1 MMKAFVVE
9 RYGDADTV
17 RAGDV
22 PDPKVRPHDI
32 LVRIHAA
39 SVNPVDLKI
48 RDGDLKAILPLRA
61 PFVLGNDLA
70 GTVVAVGARVTR
82 FAVGDEVYAHPDQ
95 NRMGTFAELIAI
107 HQDDVAPKP
116 VTLTMTEAASIPLVG
131 LTAWQ
136 ALVERVNLRPGQ
148 KVLIHAGAGGV
159 GTIAIQLAKH
169 LGASVATTASATKT
183 DLVKNLGADVVID
196 YQKQAFETV
205 LHDYDVVLD
214 TVGGETLDKSLQ
226 VLKPGGTVI
235 SITGPPDP
243 TFAKEI
249 GANPVVRLAIAALSY
264 RIRRRARRHQVRYS
278 YLFMKASGDQ
288 LRELT
293 ALIDAGIIRP
303 VVDSVFDFE
312 QTREALA
319 HLEQGR
325 TKAGKVVVRMK

>member
-1 MMKAFVVE
+1 MKAFVVE

-22 PDPKVRPHDI
+22 PDPKVGPHDI

-95 NRMGTFAELIAI
+95 NRMGTFAEFIAI

-116 VTLTMTEAASIPLVG
+116 ATLTMTEAASIPLVG

-136 ALVERVNLRPGQ
+136 ALVERANLRPGQ

-196 YQKQAFETV
+196 YQKQAFETI

-214 TVGGETLDKSLQ
+214 TVGGETLDKSLR
-226 VLKPGGTVI
+226 VLKPGGTVV
-235 SITGPPDP
+235 SVTGPPDP
-243 TFAKEI
+243 AFAQEI
-249 GANPVVRLAIAALSY
+249 GANPVIRLAIAALSF
-264 RIRRRARRHQVRYS
+264 RIRRRARRRQVTYS
-278 YLFMKASGDQ
+278 YLFMKASGEQ

-312 QTREALA
+312 RTREALA

-325 TKAGKVVVRMK
+325 AKAGKVVVRMK

>member
-1 MMKAFVVE
+1 MKAFVVE

-22 PDPKVRPHDI
+22 PDPQAGAYDV

-48 RDGDLKAILPLRA
+48 RYGDLKTILPLRA

-95 NRMGTFAELIAI
+95 NRMGTFAEFIAI
-107 HQDDVAPKP
+107 HQDDVAAKP
-116 VTLTMTEAASIPLVG
+116 VTLSMEEAASIPLVG

-136 ALVERVNLRPGQ
+136 ALVERADLRPGQ

-159 GTIAIQLAKH
+159 GTFAIQLAKH
-169 LGASVATTASATKT
+169 LGASVTTTASATKT
-183 DLVKNLGADVVID
+183 DVVKSLGADVVID
-196 YQKQAFETV
+196 YRKQAFETI

-214 TVGGETLDKSLQ
+214 TVGGETLDKSLR
-226 VLKPGGTVI
+226 VLKPGGKLI
-235 SITGPPDP
+235 SVTGPPDP
-243 TFAKEI
+243 ALAKEF
-249 GANPVVRLAIAALSY
+249 GVNPVIRLAIAALSY
-264 RIRRRARRHQVRYS
+264 RTRRRARRRQVTYS

-303 VVDSVFDFE
+303 VVDSVFDFD

-325 TKAGKVVVRMK
+325 TKAGKVVVRTK

>member
-1 MMKAFVVE
+1 MKAFVVE

-17 RAGDV
+17 RASDV
-22 PDPKVRPHDI
+22 PDPKAGAHDV

-95 NRMGTFAELIAI
+95 NQMGTFAEFIAI
-107 HQDDVAPKP
+107 HQDDVATKP
-116 VTLTMTEAASIPLVG
+116 ATLTMAEAASIPLVG

-136 ALVERVNLRPGQ
+136 ALVERADLRPGQ

-183 DLVKNLGADVVID
+183 DLVKSLGADVVID
-196 YQKQAFETV
+196 YQKQAFETI

-214 TVGGETLDKSLQ
+214 TVGGETLDKSLR

-243 TFAKEI
+243 AFAREI
-249 GANPVVRLAIAALSY
+249 GANPVIRLAIAALSF
-264 RIRRRARRHQVRYS
+264 RIRRRVRRRQVTYS

-288 LRELT
+288 LRELA

-303 VVDSVFDFE
+303 VVDSVFDFD

>member
-1 MMKAFVVE
+1 MKAFVVE

-17 RAGDV
+17 RAGDM
-22 PDPKVRPHDI
+22 PDPKAGAHDV

-39 SVNPVDLKI
+39 SVNPLDLKI
-48 RDGDLKAILPLRA
+48 RDGDLKAILPYRA

-82 FAVGDEVYAHPDQ
+82 FTAGDEVYAHPDQ
-95 NRMGTFAELIAI
+95 NRMGTIAELIAI
-107 HQDDVAPKP
+107 HQDDVATKP
-116 VTLTMTEAASIPLVG
+116 ATLTMAEAASIPLVG

-136 ALVERVNLRPGQ
+136 ALVERADLRPGQ

-169 LGASVATTASATKT
+169 LGASVATTASATKA

-196 YQKQAFETV
+196 YRKQAFETI

-214 TVGGETLDKSLQ
+214 TIGGETLDKSLQ

-235 SITGPPDP
+235 SVAGPPDP
-243 TFAKEI
+243 AFAKEF
-249 GANPVVRLAIAALSY
+249 GVNPVIRLAIAALSY
-264 RIRRRARRHQVRYS
+264 RIRRRARRHQVTYS

-303 VVDSVFDFE
+303 VVDSVFDFD

-325 TKAGKVVVRMK
+325 NKAGKVVIRMK